1 MENSP
6 LKTSTYALRYGLLLG
21 LISVVFGV
29 MIFMLE
35 MHYQQDQKIGIVSLA
50 INLILIILG
59 LVAFKKAN
67 GGYISL
73 AQALKTGLGI
83 ALIASI
89 IAVTYQLI
97 LVTVLDPDTIQKTI
111 DFQMEKIRMEQPE
124 LPAETLDQIE
134 SMQRKFTSPW
144 MMVAIGLVFSLFI
157 GFVFSLIGGL
167 IIKKSRPE

>member
-83 ALIASI
+83 ALIAGI

-97 LVTVLDPDTIQKTI
+97 LVTVLDPDTIQKTL

>member
-1 MENSP
+1 
-6 LKTSTYALRYGLLLG
+6 
-21 LISVVFGV
+21 
-29 MIFMLE
+29 

-83 ALIASI
+83 ALIAGI

>member
-1 MENSP
+1 LENSP

-83 ALIASI
+83 ALIAGI

>member
-1 MENSP
+1 MENPP

-83 ALIASI
+83 ALIAGI

>member
-29 MIFMLE
+29 MILMLE

-83 ALIASI
+83 ALIAGI

>member
-21 LISVVFGV
+21 LISVFFGV

-83 ALIASI
+83 ALIAGI

>member
-83 ALIASI
+83 ALVAGI

>member
-83 ALIASI
+83 ALIAGI